1 MFASTH
7 DLQHVSTT
15 ESPEADSKRRRT
27 SPVRLESAE
36 ASMDAEPFE
45 AEVRVKW
52 QMCRRKVKVTRV
64 ALMKVGG
71 SRAKGCAGVPVGCAS
86 GRVSGEVACALAQRS
101 WTGSNQSAQC
111 VLECFGREASVIAF
125 VGALQQI
132 ATADT
137 HRNGPAE
144 AAQTAL
150 YQKHPKHA
158 LLPPPVRGHILC
170 TCSQDP
176 KIAVKMASLSLEDSK
191 QHVDAARV
199 EQAAAALWD
208 EGQHDQAEATLREAL
223 SSMGTSPQKVGVSPG
238 LLFFEDC
245 HCPNRG
251 SNICRLV
258 TCSPPSVSSL

>member
-1 MFASTH
+1 MM
-7 DLQHVSTT
+7 
-15 ESPEADSKRRRT
+15 RT
-27 SPVRLESAE
+27 STLLKKEGEGDKGGVDEGWRFQGEGVCWGSCWLRL
-36 ASMDAEPFE
+36 
-45 AEVRVKW
+45 W
-52 QMCRRKVKVTRV
+52 Q
-64 ALMKVGG
+64 G
-71 SRAKGCAGVPVGCAS
+71 
-86 GRVSGEVACALAQRS
+86 
-101 WTGSNQSAQC
+101 
-111 VLECFGREASVIAF
+111 FREASVIAF